1 MNLVTGGTGF
11 IGAHIVRALLAR
23 GEAVRCLVRASS
35 ARDNLDGLDVEI
47 VTGDLREPESLRAA
61 MRGVRS
67 LYHCAADYRLWAR
80 DSRELYDS
88 NVGGTRN
95 TLAAAADAGVTR
107 VVYTSSVGAL
117 GLRPD
122 GEPADETVPVTIE
135 QMIGHYKRS
144 KFLAEREA
152 EAWVARGLPV
162 VLVHPTF
169 PVGDLDVKPTP
180 TGRMIADYLDRKMP
194 AYVDTGLNVVDVRDV
209 AEGHLLAAERGEPG
223 GKYILGNRN
232 MTLKEVLDLLSEIT
246 GLPRVRVRL
255 PLFVP
260 MTFAAFDTSLARL
273 SGRTPRVSVESVR
286 MSGYKMYFDPAK
298 AIRELGLPQSSI
310 RDALARAVEWF
321 RR

>member
-11 IGAHIVRALLAR
+11 IGAHIVRALRSR

-35 ARDNLDGLDVEI
+35 VRDNLDGVDVEV

-61 MRGVRS
+61 MKGVRA
-67 LYHCAADYRLWAR
+67 LYHCAADYRLFAR

-95 TLAAAADAGVTR
+95 ILAAAADAGVAQ

-122 GEPADETVPVTIE
+122 GAPADETVPVTVE

-162 VLVHPTF
+162 VIVHPTF
-169 PVGDLDVKPTP
+169 PVGDLDIKPTP
-180 TGRMIADYLDRKMP
+180 TGRLIADYLDRKMS

-209 AEGHLLAAERGEPG
+209 AEGHLLAAEHGKPG

-246 GLPRVRVRL
+246 GLPRVRVRVPVWI
-255 PLFVP
+255 PL
-260 MTFAAFDTSLARL
+260 TFAALDTSFARL
-273 SGRTPRVSVESVR
+273 TGRTPRVSVESVR
-286 MSGYKMYFDPAK
+286 MSSHKMYFDPGK
-298 AIRELGLPQSSI
+298 SVRELGLPQSPI